1 MHDGVLG
8 VSLCFKRFS
17 DLRTKRETS
26 HHPRRLNSSDIH
38 IAGAASE
45 IDASGCLVSIYGL
58 VKQVEHIDFW
68 TELCLFVHFQGY
80 PDNHY
85 DRWWHSSGT
94 KWPSLPFTNREI
106 WHIMDTTTI
115 AL

>member
-68 TELCLFVHFQGY
+68 TELCLFVHFQGT
-80 PDNHY
+80 
-85 DRWWHSSGT
+85 RITSIIVGGIQVVRSRAWLLW
-94 KWPSLPFTNREI
+94 REI
-106 WHIMDTTTI
+106 
-115 AL
+115 A

>member
-58 VKQVEHIDFW
+58 VKQFAILYLRKTTLQLRFRLLNLPR
-68 TELCLFVHFQGY
+68 TMSIFQAEA
-80 PDNHY
+80 D
-85 DRWWHSSGT
+85 DST
-94 KWPSLPFTNREI
+94 LQ
-106 WHIMDTTTI
+106 
-115 AL
+115 